1 MASRLPGTRSG
12 ARVQEHLPL
21 HAAHEPVV
29 LLDAAGRPR
38 GTEPKATVHHAAT
51 PFHLAFS
58 CHVVDARGRVL
69 ITRRSAAKATWPGT
83 WTNAC
88 CGHPLPGE
96 TLRAA
101 VTRRLR
107 DELGV
112 VPRRMAVA
120 LPDFAYRAV
129 MGDGVVEHELCP
141 VVVAEVDGDPDP
153 DPAEVGDVAWLPWE
167 ELVERARRSPET
179 LSPWSVEQIDHL
191 AARVRSPHAWLVDRL
206 GPGPTAGAE
215 GSGSDIDGTG
225 TGDGGVADPALD
237 RPPGVTGITGGT
249 AAASRPG
256 PAAPTPVDPLAVVRG
271 PVDAVLAAFLAERQH
286 ELVELDPAVAE
297 LGAEV
302 RRLVAAGGKR
312 LRPAFVYWGH
322 RAAGEPHDDAVLTA
336 AAAVELLHTFALV
349 HDDVM
354 DRSDRRRGQPTAH
367 RSLADRHAGAG
378 LVGDAGWYGVSGALL
393 AGDLAFVWAD
403 QLLEATGRPPAPLA
417 AARRVFTRLRTEVVG
432 GQLLDL
438 RLAHRP
444 LAEVASPAGAAALE
458 REVLRVAL
466 LKSARYTVTRPLEL
480 GLALAG
486 AVVDDPADVPV
497 THLDPHHDRLRAALR
512 VYGDAVGVAFQMRDD
527 VLGLFGDHEAT
538 GKSCLDDLREGKR
551 TLLVLRALR
560 LADDAGR
567 RLLVG
572 ALGDPDLDEATA
584 HRCRQVVAASGALAS
599 VEALI
604 EAEHDRALRALRS
617 IGPPPARAADPAVPP
632 VPAGPAE
639 AQDALATL
647 AALATRRDR

>member
-1 MASRLPGTRSG
+1 MADAAPDTVAHPAPSSVPDAAPGAGDAVSADR
-12 ARVQEHLPL
+12 AD
-21 HAAHEPVV
+21 EPVV

-38 GTEPKATVHHAAT
+38 GTQPKRTVHHADT

-58 CHVVDARGRVL
+58 CHVVDAAGRVL
-69 ITRRSAAKATWPGT
+69 ISQRSAAKATWPGA

-107 DELGV
+107 DELGLA
-112 VPRRMAVA
+112 PRRMAVA

-141 VVVAEVDGDPDP
+141 VVVAEVDEAPDP
-153 DPAEVGDVAWLPWE
+153 DPAEVGDVAWVGWD
-167 ELVERARRSPET
+167 ELVERARRSPHT

-191 AARVRSPHAWLVDRL
+191 AARARSPHAWLVESLALDT
-206 GPGPTAGAE
+206 GAGGE
-215 GSGSDIDGTG
+215 SG
-225 TGDGGVADPALD
+225 LD
-237 RPPGVTGITGGT
+237 RPPGVT
-249 AAASRPG
+249 
-256 PAAPTPVDPLAVVRG
+256 PTPPSSIPATPTGLPTGDPIAAVRG
-271 PVDAVLAAFLAERQH
+271 GVDAVLAAFLAEREH
-286 ELVELDPAVAE
+286 DLTELGPAVTD

-302 RRLVAAGGKR
+302 QRLVGAGGKR

-322 RAAGEPHDDAVLTA
+322 RAAGGPHDDGVLVA
-336 AAAVELLHTFALV
+336 ASAVELLHTFALI

-354 DRSDRRRGQPTAH
+354 DRSAQRRGHPTAQ
-367 RSLADRHAGAG
+367 RSLADQHRRLGMA
-378 LVGDAGWYGVSGALL
+378 GDAEWYGVSGALL

-403 QLLEATGRPPAPLA
+403 QLLESTPLPPWALT
-417 AARRVFTRLRTEVVG
+417 AARRVFTELRTEVVG
-432 GQLLDL
+432 GQHLDV

-444 LAEVASPAGAAALE
+444 LAEAAASPAGAAALE
-458 REVLRVAL
+458 REALRVAL

-486 AVVDDPADVPV
+486 AGPDLERLGPS
-497 THLDPHHDRLRAALR
+497 LRA
-512 VYGDAVGVAFQMRDD
+512 YGDAVGVAFQMRDD
-527 VLGLFGDHEAT
+527 VLGLFGDNEAT

-560 LADDAGR
+560 LSDDAGR
-567 RLLVG
+567 RLLTG

-584 HRCRQVVAASGALAS
+584 HRCRRLVLASGALAS

-604 EAEHDRALRALRS
+604 EAEHERALRALRS
-617 IGPPPARAADPAVPP
+617 AGSPADPAAV
-632 VPAGPAE
+632 A
-639 AQDALATL
+639 ALEEL
-647 AALATRRDR
+647 AAVATRRDR